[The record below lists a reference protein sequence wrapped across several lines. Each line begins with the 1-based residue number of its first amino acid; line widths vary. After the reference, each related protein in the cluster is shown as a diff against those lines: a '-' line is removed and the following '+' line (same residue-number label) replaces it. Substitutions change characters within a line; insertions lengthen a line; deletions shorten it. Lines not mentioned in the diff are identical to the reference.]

1 MQKMKKYLLAL
12 LLLTSV
18 FAVAAGLDVV
28 QFTRSDFNIYTPSGE
43 WREGTGQFWEDA
55 QIITLNVSAGSTV
68 YLTSKVSNWDVSIY
82 DDSDNIPDLG
92 DKSNKYGYNMSY
104 GSFGYME
111 AQRDA
116 YGKITTDGIIHLG
129 TTDTAQITYYQP
141 DGTYT
146 QTTTGYKLGT
156 FDDDTEILFVM
167 TPNGYNKTVDSFYP
181 VNDPEFG
188 YNTNLQS
195 RHVNYVDQAGNP
207 VVNFGMVGN
216 DGKGNEFVFG
226 YVAAPP
232 EPPSGQPL
240 PGVLTSCL
248 VALGATGIAARR
260 RKQSRK

>member
-1 MQKMKKYLLAL
+1 MKKKLFTL
-12 LLLTSV
+12 LLLVSAVV
-18 FAVAAGLDVV
+18 FALDVV
-28 QFTRSDFNIYTPSGE
+28 QFTRSDFNVYYPSGE
-43 WREGTGQFWEDA
+43 WREGTSQFWDDA

-82 DDSDNIPDLG
+82 DDSDNIPNLG
-92 DKSNKYGYNMSY
+92 DSSNRYGYNMSY
-104 GSFGYME
+104 NYFGYME
-111 AQRDA
+111 AVRDA
-116 YGKITTDGIIHLG
+116 NGKITTDGYVHLG
-129 TTDTAQITYYQP
+129 TTETEQITYYQP
-141 DGTYT
+141 DGPYT

-156 FDDDTEILFVM
+156 FNKDTEILFVM
-167 TPNGYNKTVDSFYP
+167 TPNHYENKVDSYYP

-207 VVNFGMVGN
+207 VVNFGMLGN
-216 DGKGNEFVFG
+216 DGKANEFVLG

-248 VALGATGIAARR
+248 VGLAATGLAARR

>member
-1 MQKMKKYLLAL
+1 MKSKKLFTL
-12 LLLTSV
+12 LLLVSAMV
-18 FAVAAGLDVV
+18 FAVDVV
-28 QFTRSDFNIYTPSGE
+28 QFTRSDFNIYTPSGD
-43 WREGTGQFWEDA
+43 WREGTGQFWADA

-68 YLTSKVSNWDVSIY
+68 YLTSKVSNWDTSPYTDTDSIP
-82 DDSDNIPDLG
+82 NLG
-92 DKSNKYGYNMSY
+92 DADIKGVFYGFKMTEDN
-104 GSFGYME
+104 FGYME

-116 YGKITTDGIIHLG
+116 YGKITTDGKFHPG
-129 TTDTAQITYYQP
+129 TTETTQVTYYQP
-141 DGTYT
+141 NGSYT

-156 FDDDTEILFVM
+156 FDKDTEILFVM
-167 TPNGYNKTVDSFYP
+167 TPNGYDKRVDSYYP

-195 RHVNYVDQAGNP
+195 RHVNYKDLAENP

-216 DGKGNEFVFG
+216 GGYGNEFVLG

-248 VALGATGIAARR
+248 VALGATGIASRR